1 MFVVCTKLANL
12 IEKSIERQR
21 LVWRGRGR
29 GRGPSIITVSAP
41 PQIEAARVTE
51 IQIET
56 AETRVTQLPS
66 QTVVHHLELSQC
78 FPMI

>member
-21 LVWRGRGR
+21 LVWRGR

-56 AETRVTQLPS
+56 AETIADSCSSLGA
-66 QTVVHHLELSQC
+66 ELM
-78 FPMI
+78 FPDDLIVIFISN

>member
-21 LVWRGRGR
+21 VVWRGR